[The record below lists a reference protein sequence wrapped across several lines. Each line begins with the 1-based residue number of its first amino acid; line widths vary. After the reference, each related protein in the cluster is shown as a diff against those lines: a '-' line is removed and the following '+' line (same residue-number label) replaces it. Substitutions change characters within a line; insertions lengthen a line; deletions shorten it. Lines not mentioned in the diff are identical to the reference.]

1 MRKTMRSRISAALLA
16 LVMLLS
22 LIPTTV
28 FAVES
33 ATWEEVDFSEIQ
45 STDTI
50 AITVYGSATDKTY
63 VLKNNGGTS
72 TWGPAAVWDSS
83 NTADTTWYW
92 NIVPVEGGYRIYPAG
107 STESW
112 LYCTDNNNGLRV
124 GDTAETVWNL
134 DANGY
139 LACVDMG
146 GNTRYMG
153 VYDNNGG
160 NTSGINPNFRTYKN
174 ITGNTKNQET
184 KFYKLNGEGGGT
196 GPVEPETIT
205 IAEALEA
212 AEGTKDLTV
221 KGVVTLVDGQNVY
234 LQDATGGICV
244 RMSSNFSD
252 IKLGDTII
260 GTGKRAD
267 YNGLPQLGN
276 STYEKSSGLKLE
288 PKVTTIGA
296 LTPADIGTYV
306 TLQNVEVTE
315 VYDNNGEYKNP
326 NITVKDANGDTIQL
340 YKAVV
345 DKTAVAVGDVIT
357 ITAAVSVYKTTLQLR
372 NTTADEIDLDG
383 TPAGPIANGDKV
395 VIYNPAHGK
404 ALSGEYTGFYNKGT
418 DVTVSG
424 DTVTGFTDAD
434 VWTVIDNGDGTWSFA
449 YDGKNI
455 GMGDSFSSMPLGE
468 KNDKWELV
476 DNGDGTYYIKNTV
489 RGAYMEW
496 YADRNNWSS
505 YNKINAGQEG
515 LFKLKFYKVTGE
527 IPGGD
532 GELPQ
537 VGSRVVLYNLGS
549 QGVLAAQ
556 NDNATSPAILSAAA
570 ALADPVK
577 DIANGARTFIVEKH
591 GEWYAFRNATDGYL
605 CSDGTGN
612 NAYYSKTYSEAAD
625 WKLEAYNGGFTLE
638 SRVAKFQGK
647 YSQFLEFFG
656 GEYKTYSMNKV
667 TDKNIFTFRF
677 LKVDSSVPVVDGVV
691 NKPAVTFGQLA
702 DAVVGVDYPVSFTV
716 EAPFGVKSL
725 TVTYGGKTAQT
736 TNEGNVY
743 SFTIPGADLTEGT
756 LSISVTGEDNK
767 DTKIQGTAAIT
778 VVDEPV
784 ITAVTPA
791 PGSQTL
797 ENKRPEI
804 SATVVNA
811 QDAILTM
818 TVNGEKVN
826 AKFENGVLTYTP
838 AADMADGRVNVN
850 VKVERSDG
858 ETAEKTWY
866 FTVGKA
872 QYQLYFG
879 QLHSHTTYSDG
890 AGTLDNALDYV
901 ANLPESANVD
911 FVAFTDHSN
920 YFDASGNANPEAAL
934 YDPSQMTPDSAKM
947 WAEYTGAMDDFNAEN
962 AGELVAL
969 GGFEMTWSGGPGH
982 INTFNTEG
990 IVSRNNTTLN
1000 NKTSDAGL
1008 RAYYALLSKTE
1019 LADSI
1024 SQFNHPGSTFG
1035 TFSDFAYWDA
1045 VADTRIQLV
1054 EVGNGEGQ
1062 IGSGGYFPSY
1072 EYYTMALDKGWH
1084 VAPTNNQD
1092 NHKGKWGNANDARDV
1107 ILADD
1112 LSEEGLYEAIR
1123 NYRVYS
1129 TEDKNL
1135 EVNYTVNG
1143 LMLGS
1148 MIEEVPEKLNIAV
1161 SVNDPDSSDSIAK
1174 VEVIVNS
1181 GKVAYSWSA
1190 PDKGEELTVTLDP
1203 TYSYYYI
1210 RVTQADGDLAVTA
1223 PVWVGES
1230 LKLGISETKCDT
1242 DIPVTGEELTVE
1254 TTLFNSESSEATV
1267 STVTYTVGSEV
1278 LYVDKTG
1285 YTIPASGTLNIPFQ
1299 WTPESAKVTTITVTA
1314 VVELD
1319 DVEYTFTK
1327 DITLDVQDADR
1338 LVYIGV
1344 DASHYNE
1351 YVNGNYKD
1359 NMGNF
1364 TKLASEYNVRVVTL
1378 NTRDELIAAA
1388 ENQDGKYAALILT
1401 APSRRDG
1408 SNLRDN
1414 YATYSDD
1421 EIAAIAAFNDAGGT
1435 VILAGW
1441 SDYYEHYADFPKED
1455 HMAAQQNK
1463 LLAALGSNLRIGDD
1477 ATNDDQLNG
1486 GQTQRLYFST
1496 YNWDN
1501 FLMEGVEFDAEHPN
1515 DRLYS
1520 QVFSQYGGASIY
1532 AVDGEGNPTT
1542 TLPDTVSPVVFGHAS
1557 TYVTDSDNDAQGPVD
1572 GVKYDIGGGDNRLM
1586 VLATEQQ
1593 EGKGM
1598 IIVSGAAFM
1607 SNFEVQATVEDN
1619 NAEKNYSNYT
1629 ICENLLARINP
1640 VVISPI
1646 ADVQAEEEEGVKFTI
1661 EGVATSNASGYDK
1674 STAFFDC
1681 IYLQDATGGINA
1693 FPVAGNFKEGDIL
1706 RITGTTSSYQ
1716 GERQINVLSVEKIG
1730 ETDPVTPKEVTAQQ
1744 INDGSVLGQLVRLKG
1759 TVVSFQKEQGLVQ
1772 TIIVKDAD
1780 GNEARVFIDGYITTD
1795 ADVKDLAVGCQID
1808 VVGCASYDNSFAGA
1822 PARIRIRDRADI
1834 VCTAGSGTTDPDD
1847 GDGDGG
1853 ETSPGTGDTAQPM
1866 VMLMVALTSAVA
1878 LTGMVC
1884 YRRKRRNG

>member
-1 MRKTMRSRISAALLA
+1 MRSRISAALLA

-22 LIPTTV
+22 LLPVSAFGAEGTYTKVTSEAELTDGQYVLVADTGYAPGVLDGSWVSAVQPTVAGDEVTDAKGGVWTITV
-28 FAVES
+28 
-33 ATWEEVDFSEIQ
+33 VDGGVKL
-45 STDTI
+45 TDANGVTI
-50 AITVYGSATDKTY
+50 APS
-63 VLKNNGGTS
+63 GG
-72 TWGPAAVWDSS
+72 
-83 NTADTTWYW
+83 
-92 NIVPVEGGYRIYPAG
+92 
-107 STESW
+107 
-112 LYCTDNNNGLRV
+112 NNNGIKSGDYTWAVSFADGKFSFKGV
-124 GDTAETVWNL
+124 GSDTVTLASNKSSGNKFRAYKNNTISGNP
-134 DANGY
+134 NGY
-139 LACVDMG
+139 PSEFTL
-146 GNTRYMG
+146 
-153 VYDNNGG
+153 
-160 NTSGINPNFRTYKN
+160 YK
-174 ITGNTKNQET
+174 
-184 KFYKLNGEGGGT
+184 GEGGGT

-212 AEGTKDLTV
+212 DEGTADLTV

-234 LQDATGGICV
+234 LQDTTGGICV
-244 RMSSNFSD
+244 RMSEKFSD

-260 GTGKRAD
+260 GTGQRAD
-267 YNGLPQLGN
+267 YNGLPQLN
-276 STYEKSSGLKLE
+276 DSTYEKSSGLKLE

-296 LTPADIGTYV
+296 LNTADICTYV

-315 VYDNNGEYKNP
+315 VFDNNGAYKNP

-345 DKTAVAVGDVIT
+345 DKTAVTVGQTIT
-357 ITAAVSVYKTTLQLR
+357 ITAAVSVYYTTLQLR

-395 VIYNPAHGK
+395 VIYNPAHSM
-404 ALSGEYTGFYNKGT
+404 ALSGEYSGFYNKGT
-418 DVTVSG
+418 AVTVSG

-434 VWTVIDNGDGTWSFA
+434 VWTVIDNGDGTWSFS

-455 GMGDSFSSMPLGE
+455 GMDTQYTSMPLDG
-468 KNDKWELV
+468 KNDKWELT

-489 RGAYMEW
+489 RSAHMEYQDDYGTWSAY
-496 YADRNNWSS
+496 
-505 YNKINAGQEG
+505 YNIDAGKED
-515 LFKLKFYKVTGE
+515 LFKLKFYKITGE

-532 GELPQ
+532 TGEVTFPEEPF
-537 VGSRVVLYNLGS
+537 VIYNVTTG
-549 QGVLAAQ
+549 QYGHEGVLGGQDA
-556 NDNATSPAILSAAA
+556 NETSPSVMDVAATVA
-570 ALADPVK
+570 DGKADPG
-577 DIANGARTFIVEKH
+577 NGARVFTVEQN
-591 GEWYAFRNATDGYL
+591 GEYYRFKTADGYL
-605 CSDGTGN
+605 SSNGTGS
-612 NAYYSKTYSEAAD
+612 NAFYLSEPTEDSD
-625 WKLEAYNGGFTLE
+625 WKVTAYNGGYNLMSRTAKYNEKYDQYLE
-638 SRVAKFQGK
+638 YYAGS
-647 YSQFLEFFG
+647 
-656 GEYKTYSMNKV
+656 YKTYSLYDSKPED
-667 TDKNIFTFRF
+667 DKNIYTFHF
-677 LKVDSSVPVVDGVV
+677 YPLASGVPVTDGVV
-691 NKPAVTFGQLA
+691 NKPAVTFGELA

-725 TVTYGGKTAQT
+725 KVTYDGKTAQT
-736 TNEGNVY
+736 ANEGNVY

-756 LSISVTGEDNK
+756 LSISVDGEDNK
-767 DTKIQGTAAIT
+767 GTEIKGTAAIT
-778 VVDEPV
+778 VVDEPM
-784 ITAVTPA
+784 ITAVTPD

-797 ENKRPEI
+797 ENKRPVI

-811 QDAILTM
+811 KDDATATM
-818 TVNGEKVN
+818 TVNGEQVS

-858 ETAEKTWY
+858 KTAEKTWY

-879 QLHSHTTYSDG
+879 QLHSHTGEYSDG
-890 AGTLDNALDYV
+890 AGTLQGGLDYV
-901 ANLPESANVD
+901 ASLPDSANVD

-920 YFDASGNANPEAAL
+920 YFDTKDKPNPEEAL
-934 YDPSQMTPDSAKM
+934 YDTTQMTDESAEK
-947 WAEYTGAMDDFNAEN
+947 WETYTSTMEAFNEAH
-962 AGELVAL
+962 AGKLVAL
-969 GGFEMTWSGGPGH
+969 PGFEMTWSGGPGH

-1008 RAYYALLSKTE
+1008 RAYYALLSNPE

-1190 PDKGEELTVTLDP
+1190 PDKGEALAVTLDP

-1254 TTLFNSESSEATV
+1254 TTLFNSESSKATV

-1278 LYVDKTG
+1278 LDVDKNG

-1314 VVELD
+1314 VVELNN
-1319 DVEYTFTK
+1319 VEYTFTK

-1408 SNLRDN
+1408 SNLRKDYKN
-1414 YATYSDD
+1414 YSDD
-1421 EIAAIAAFNDAGGT
+1421 EIAAIAAFNKAGGT

-1463 LLAALGSNLRIGDD
+1463 LLAALGSSLRIGDD
-1477 ATNDDQLNG
+1477 ATHDDVLNG
-1486 GQTQRLYFST
+1486 GPTQTQRLYFST

-1520 QVFSQYGGASIY
+1520 QVFSQYGVASIY
-1532 AVDGEGNPTT
+1532 AVDADGDPTT
-1542 TLPDTVSPVVFGHAS
+1542 TLPATVSPVVYGHAS
-1557 TYVTDSDNDAQGPVD
+1557 TYVKDSDNDGQGPA
-1572 GVKYDIGGGDNRLM
+1572 GGMEYDIGGGDKRLM

-1646 ADVQAEEEEGVKFTI
+1646 ADVQAEKEEGVKFTI

-1674 STAFFDC
+1674 NTAFFDC

-1730 ETDPVTPKEVTAQQ
+1730 ETDPVTPKEVSAEQ

-1759 TVVSFQKEQGLVQ
+1759 TVVSFQKELGLVQ
-1772 TIIVKDAD
+1772 TIIVKDAA

-1795 ADVKDLAVGCQID
+1795 SDVKDLAVGCQID
-1808 VVGCASYDNSFAGA
+1808 VVGCASYDNAFAGA

-1847 GDGDGG
+1847 GDGDGDGG

-1866 VMLMVALTSAVA
+1866 VMLMVALTSAAA